1 MQILNGSHINCLNLI
16 LICSSIFFYIIIII
30 PKLCMTIEIKTKV
43 RILRKVINNLQ
54 NYLQKLN
61 KNEVK
66 VLKFEKEKS

>member
-1 MQILNGSHINCLNLI
+1 MVHISICLNLI

-30 PKLCMTIEIKTKV
+30 RKLCMTIEIKTKV

-66 VLKFEKEKS
+66 VLKFEKEKR